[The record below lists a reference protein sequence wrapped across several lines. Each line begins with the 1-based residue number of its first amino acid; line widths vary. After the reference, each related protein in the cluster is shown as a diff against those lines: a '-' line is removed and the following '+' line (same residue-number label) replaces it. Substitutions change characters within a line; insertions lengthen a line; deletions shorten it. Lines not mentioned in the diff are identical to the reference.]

1 MLAVEELRLTHTTE
15 FGKEK
20 AESLAGLND
29 KQIEEKVAKLVQ
41 SEA

>member
-1 MLAVEELRLTHTTE
+1 MLPVENRQLTRITE